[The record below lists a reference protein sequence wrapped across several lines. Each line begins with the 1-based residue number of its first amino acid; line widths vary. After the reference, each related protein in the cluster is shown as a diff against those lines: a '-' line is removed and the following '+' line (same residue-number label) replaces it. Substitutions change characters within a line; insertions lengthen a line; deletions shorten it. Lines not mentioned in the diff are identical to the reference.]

1 MLTVL
6 TFLLTMS
13 ILVTVHE
20 YGHFQVAKWCGVRV
34 LRFSI
39 GFGKPLW
46 SKRFG
51 KDKTE
56 LVIAAIPLGGYVKML
71 DERELAAEFNIAS
84 PEITYSEVE
93 LNRAF
98 NRQTV
103 AKRIAIV
110 LAGPMANLL
119 LAIGLYWMLFTM
131 GIVGMKPILGAVVDH
146 SPAAAASFARGE
158 TIQKING
165 KEVATWQEVSWTL
178 LKESLKN
185 NSVEVEAIS
194 GNNEIHIHQ
203 LDLTNIDQ
211 EAATKDILAASGL
224 TIYKPNIPA
233 LLGEVTKGSPADLV
247 GLKTNDLV
255 ISINQNKVNNWENF
269 VEKVR
274 NTPNARVELEVLRDS
289 KTLNFTIK
297 PEKVEENGKSIGR
310 LGVAFK
316 IDDAQQSK
324 LFVTTHYT
332 AAGAFFKA
340 TEKTWDISVF
350 TLKMLGKML
359 TGQTSLNG
367 VSGPVTIASYAGQS
381 AKMGLK
387 VFIGFL
393 AVISISIGVL
403 NLLPIPV
410 LDGGHLMYYIVEI
423 FTGKPTSDFVL
434 NIGQRIGFFLLG
446 CMMILAFYNDI
457 NRLITG

>member
-1 MLTVL
+1 
-6 TFLLTMS
+6 
-13 ILVTVHE
+13 
-20 YGHFQVAKWCGVRV
+20 
-34 LRFSI
+34 
-39 GFGKPLW
+39 
-46 SKRFG
+46 
-51 KDKTE
+51 
-56 LVIAAIPLGGYVKML
+56 VISAIPLGGYVKML
-71 DERELAAEFNIAS
+71 DERELAAESDLAV
-84 PEITYSEVE
+84 PEVTYSEIE
-93 LNRAF
+93 LKRAF
-98 NRQTV
+98 NRQSI

-110 LAGPMANLL
+110 LAGPVANLL
-119 LAIGLYWMLFTM
+119 LAICLYWLLFAM
-131 GIVGMKPILGAVVDH
+131 GIVGMKPILGKVIDH
-146 SPAAAASFARGE
+146 SPAAIASFAHGE

-165 KEVATWQEVSWTL
+165 KEVTSWQEVSWIL

-194 GNNEIHIHQ
+194 SNHEIHIHQ
-203 LDLTNIDQ
+203 LDLSNINQ
-211 EAATKDILAASGL
+211 EAASKDILTASGL
-224 TIYKPNIPA
+224 TINQPDVPA
-233 LLGEVTKGSPADLV
+233 LIGEVTKNSPADLA

-255 ISINQNKVNNWENF
+255 LSINQYKVSNWEDF
-269 VEKVR
+269 VKNVR
-274 NTPNARVELEVLRDS
+274 NSPNKPIEIEVLRDS
-289 KTLNFTIK
+289 KTLNFRVS
-297 PEKVEENGKSIGR
+297 PEKIEENGKSIGR
-310 LGVAFK
+310 IGIAFK
-316 IDDAQQSK
+316 MDDAQQNK
-324 LFVTTHYT
+324 LFVSTHYS
-332 AAGAFFKA
+332 ASGALLKA

-423 FTGKPTSDFVL
+423 FTGKPTSDVAL
-434 NIGQRIGFFLLG
+434 NIGQKFGFFLLG